1 MKRDFEGFIGI
12 LNGTKE
18 FMKGYLEGFAGTL
31 NSIRGFPKA
40 RKMLRTGLLTTAS
53 ARDAGLALILH

>member
-12 LNGTKE
+12 LNGIKE
-18 FMKGYLEGFAGTL
+18 FMKGYLEGSAGTL
-31 NSIRGFPKA
+31 NGIKGFPKA

-53 ARDAGLALILH
+53 GRGPGLAFALH